1 MASYKALGMLP
12 SFFTNHVYYWGDIH
26 LANLGPQ
33 RAAYLSPLAGASK
46 AGVQATNHTDSIVT
60 PLDPMFL
67 VWTAVNRVT
76 RSGKVLGPEER
87 VTPYQALK
95 AITLNGAYTYF
106 EEASKGSL
114 EVGKTADLVIL
125 DRNPLKVDPN
135 TIRDIDVVETV
146 KSGKSVYRAP
156 KS

>member
-1 MASYKALGMLP
+1 
-12 SFFTNHVYYWGDIH
+12 
-26 LANLGPQ
+26 
-33 RAAYLSPLAGASK
+33 
-46 AGVQATNHTDSIVT
+46 
-60 PLDPMFL
+60 MFL

>member
-1 MASYKALGMLP
+1 MTS
-12 SFFTNHVYYWGDIH
+12 SFFGISGGTIAGSTGV
-26 LANLGPQ
+26 
-33 RAAYLSPLAGASK
+33 LSTTAISATPAGT
-46 AGVQATNHTDSIVT
+46 ATISAIIGGST
-60 PLDPMFL
+60 
-67 VWTAVNRVT
+67 
-76 RSGKVLGPEER
+76 
-87 VTPYQALK
+87 

>member
-33 RAAYLSPLAGASK
+33 RAAYLSPLASASK